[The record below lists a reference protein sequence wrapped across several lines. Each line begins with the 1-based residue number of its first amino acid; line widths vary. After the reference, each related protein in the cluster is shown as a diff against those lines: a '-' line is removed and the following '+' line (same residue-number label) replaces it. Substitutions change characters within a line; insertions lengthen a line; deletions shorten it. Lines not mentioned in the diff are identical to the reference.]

1 MKRVTDLQSRPKV
14 VGTLELYL
22 PHPLITVGEYRVFS
36 NKKGKNHLL
45 LVNTESG
52 GGGGKNLL
60 PVPTLSLMSRIERKY
75 CLIST
80 SYLVGLFDIFLLLHI

>member
-1 MKRVTDLQSRPKV
+1 MKRDTDLQSQPKV

-22 PHPLITVGEYRVFS
+22 PHPPLINVGKYRVFS
-36 NKKGKNHLL
+36 NKKGKITCLSTL
-45 LVNTESG
+45 KVGGG

-60 PVPTLSLMSRIERKY
+60 SLMSRIKLKY

-80 SYLVGLFDIFLLLHI
+80 SYLVRLFNIFILLHI